1 MLEVYSTD
9 IDVAVNSAIPF
20 NNVHIQKGCSAV
32 ASAPATIQ
40 LNKCGVYKVC
50 VDASAS
56 AETTIELSRDGVLQP
71 EAQSTGTSL
80 SYTTLVQVPFD
91 NTCSCCSR
99 PTLLQVVNT
108 GAAVTFTN
116 INVVVTKIC

>member
-9 IDVAVNSAIPF
+9 IEVAVNSAIPF

-40 LNKCGVYKVC
+40 LNKCGVYEIS

-56 AETTIELSRDGVLQP
+56 AETTIELSRDGILQP

-80 SYTTLVQVPFD
+80 SFTSLVQVPTS
-91 NTCSCCSR
+91 NTACCCSS
-99 PTLLQVVNT
+99 PTQLQVFNT
-108 GAAVTFTN
+108 GAAVTLTN
-116 INVVVTKIC
+116 VNVVVTKIC